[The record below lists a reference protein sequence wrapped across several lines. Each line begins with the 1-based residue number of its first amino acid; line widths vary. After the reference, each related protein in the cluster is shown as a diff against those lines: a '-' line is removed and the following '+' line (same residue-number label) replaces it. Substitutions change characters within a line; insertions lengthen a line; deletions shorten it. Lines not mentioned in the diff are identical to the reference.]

1 MQINYNVLTRL
12 LDTSN
17 VAVVK
22 NCFVWK
28 GDCRITN
35 CQTNL
40 NTERA
45 EPKPLDKPENIIEI
59 ATFKWLEYN
68 KQFEENV

>member
-1 MQINYNVLTRL
+1 MERGLRQH
-12 LDTSN
+12 
-17 VAVVK
+17 
-22 NCFVWK
+22 
-28 GDCRITN
+28 CRITN